1 MKRSEPTRRSVL
13 GIAGLA
19 TASLALPEVAI
30 RAQEAA
36 RRGRPP
42 LTIADV
48 KTILTQAEGEHLVVV
63 KVLTSE
69 PGLYGVGCA
78 THGERP
84 LAVAAAIDQHVKPL
98 LIGKECDRI
107 EDIWQTAYVAS
118 YFRSG
123 VTLNN
128 ALSGIDGALWD
139 ILGKQCGLPVYKLLG
154 GKVREAVPLY
164 AHASARGLPELEDQV
179 RQWQAQGYRHVRVQL
194 SVPGYATYGA
204 AGETSKDVRQ
214 AQPTGISPSPVFE
227 PTPYVNN
234 TIKMFEHLRA
244 RLGFDVE
251 LLHDVHERVPPAQAI
266 QLAKALEPFRLFF
279 LEDCFAP
286 EDAAWFQHLRS
297 QTSTPLA
304 MGELFVNRH
313 EWLPLVTNR
322 WIDFIRLHV
331 SAVGGLSMA
340 RKVAACCEF
349 FNVRT
354 AWHGPGNVSP
364 VGHAVNLHL
373 DLASYNFG
381 IQEQHLFSDTLREL
395 FPGAPEIK
403 GGYMYSNDKPGLGID
418 VDEKVAAKF
427 PYSSPGRNRGTDR
440 RLDGTIVRP

>member
-13 GIAGLA
+13 GLAGLA
-19 TASLALPEVAI
+19 TASLTLPEAAV

-42 LTIADV
+42 LKITDV
-48 KTILTQAEGEHLVVV
+48 KTILTQPGGEHLVVV

-107 EDIWQTAYVAS
+107 EDIWQTSYVAS

-139 ILGKQCGLPVYKLLG
+139 ILGKQAGLPVYKLLG

-164 AHASARGLPELEDQV
+164 AHANARELPALEDQV
-179 RQWQAQGYRHVRVQL
+179 RQWQARGYRHVRVQL

-204 AGETSKDVRQ
+204 AGETSKEVQQ
-214 AQPTGISPSPVFE
+214 ARPAGISPSPVFE

-244 RLGFDVE
+244 TLGFDVE
-251 LLHDVHERVPPAQAI
+251 LIHDVHERVPPAQAI
-266 QLAKALEPFRLFF
+266 QLAKALEPYRLFF

-286 EDAAWFQHLRS
+286 EDVAWFQHVRS

-304 MGELFVNRH
+304 MGELFVNRQ

-340 RKVAACCEF
+340 RKVAGCCEF

-381 IQEQHLFSDTLREL
+381 IQEQNVFSDTLREL

-403 GGYMYSNDKPGLGID
+403 RGYMYSNDKPGLGID
-418 VDEKVAAKF
+418 VDEKVAAKL
-427 PYSSPGRNRGTDR
+427 PYTSPGRNRGTDR

>member
-1 MKRSEPTRRSVL
+1 MKPSEPTRRSVL
-13 GIAGLA
+13 GLAGLA
-19 TASLALPEVAI
+19 TAALGLPEGAV

-36 RRGRPP
+36 RRGQPP
-42 LTIADV
+42 PKITDV
-48 KTILTQAEGEHLVVV
+48 KTILTQPDGEHLVVV

-69 PGLYGVGCA
+69 PGLDGVGCA

-107 EDIWQTAYVAS
+107 EDIWQTSYVAS

-139 ILGKQCGLPVYKLLG
+139 ILGKQVGLPVYKLLG
-154 GKVREAVPLY
+154 GKVREAVPLD
-164 AHASARGLPELEDQV
+164 AHASAPELPALEDEV
-179 RQWQAQGYRHVRVQL
+179 RAWQGKGYRHVRVQL
-194 SVPGYATYGA
+194 AVPGYATYGA
-204 AGETSKDVRQ
+204 AGETSKDVHAAR
-214 AQPTGISPSPVFE
+214 PTGTSRSPVFE

-244 RLGFDVE
+244 ALGFDIE
-251 LLHDVHERVPPAQAI
+251 LIHDVHERVPPAQAI

-286 EDAAWFQHLRS
+286 EDAGWFRHLRA

-322 WIDFIRLHV
+322 WIDFLRLHI

-381 IQEQHLFSDTLREL
+381 IQEQTLFSDTLREL

-403 GGYMYSNDKPGLGID
+403 GGYLYSNDKPGLGID
-418 VDEKVAAKF
+418 VDLKVAARF
-427 PYSSPGRNRGTDR
+427 PYTSPGRNRGTDR

>member
-1 MKRSEPTRRSVL
+1 MNPPGPSRRSLL
-13 GIAGLA
+13 GFAGLA
-19 TASLALPEVAI
+19 TASLALPEAATQ
-30 RAQEAA
+30 AQETA

-42 LTIADV
+42 LKITDV
-48 KTILTQAEGEHLVVV
+48 RTILTQPDGEHLVVV
-63 KVLTSE
+63 KVLTNE
-69 PGLYGVGCA
+69 PGLHGIGCA

-84 LAVAAAIDQHVKPL
+84 LAVAAAIDQHVKGL

-107 EDIWQTAYVAS
+107 EDIWQTSYVAS

-123 VTLNN
+123 ATLNN

-139 ILGKQCGLPVYKLLG
+139 ILGKQCGVPVHKLLG

-164 AHASARGLPELEDQV
+164 AHAAPRNFPRLRTRYVGGKPT
-179 RQWQAQGYRHVRVQL
+179 
-194 SVPGYATYGA
+194 ATA
-204 AGETSKDVRQ
+204 TS
-214 AQPTGISPSPVFE
+214 GCSSPSPGTRRTAH
-227 PTPYVNN
+227 PARPRRTCSSAAGGCPALAC
-234 TIKMFEHLRA
+234 LRA
-244 RLGFDVE
+244 HSIRQQHDQDVRVPAAKLGFGVE
-251 LLHDVHERVPPAQAI
+251 LIHDVHERIPPVQAI

-322 WIDFIRLHV
+322 WIDFIRLHI

-373 DLASYNFG
+373 NLASYNFG
-381 IQEQHLFSDTLREL
+381 IQEQHVFSDTLREL

-403 GGYMYSNDKPGLGID
+403 KGYMYSNDKPGLGID
-418 VDEKVAAKF
+418 VDEKIAAKF
-427 PYSSPGRNRGTDR
+427 PYTSPGRNRGTDR